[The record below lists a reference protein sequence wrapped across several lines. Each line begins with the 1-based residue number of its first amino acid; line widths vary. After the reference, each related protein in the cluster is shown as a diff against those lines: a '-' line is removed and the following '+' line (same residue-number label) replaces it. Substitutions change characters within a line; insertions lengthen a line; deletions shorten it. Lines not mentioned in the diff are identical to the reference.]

1 MSDMVSI
8 NALFAMLNHNG
19 FPTRDSRLMRSK
31 KPCFA
36 LLYYLID
43 WQESAVLTFR
53 PKWANERC
61 LEKIK
66 SHCFCT
72 VHPKAVF
79 QVKNTKARKSPRK
92 TFTRSHTTSCFA

>member
-43 WQESAVLTFR
+43 
-53 PKWANERC
+53 
-61 LEKIK
+61 
-66 SHCFCT
+66 
-72 VHPKAVF
+72 
-79 QVKNTKARKSPRK
+79 
-92 TFTRSHTTSCFA
+92 